1 MASALLL
8 LLACG
13 SSVLHHIQPPPQRAA
28 SGLPPYRARA
38 LYLAGAMALERG
50 EPQIAVEALSQ
61 AALLDPRSATV
72 LLALANAEEAAGN
85 PEAASR
91 HREKAAA
98 LQSP

>member
-1 MASALLL
+1 MASALLM

-13 SSVLHHIQPPPQRAA
+13 GSVINYIEKPPVVPA

-50 EPQIAVEALSQ
+50 EAQAAVEAFSQ
-61 AALLDPRSATV
+61 AALLDPRSAAV
-72 LLALANAEEAAGN
+72 LIALASAEEAAGN
-85 PEAASR
+85 PAAASQ

-98 LQSP
+98 LQAP